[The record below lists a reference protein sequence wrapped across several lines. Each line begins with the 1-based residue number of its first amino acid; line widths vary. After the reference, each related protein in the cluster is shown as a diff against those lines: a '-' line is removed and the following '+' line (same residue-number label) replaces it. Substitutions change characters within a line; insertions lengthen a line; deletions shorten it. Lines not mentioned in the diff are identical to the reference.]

1 MQARPG
7 ALERSGSLAGL
18 GKPETDKLI
27 ERRES
32 VRVLLSTP
40 YRWEFRLRYGFFEA
54 IVSDLGEGGMFVN
67 IANPQLE
74 GSRIDFEVQFA
85 DEMRLIE
92 GRGEVAWV
100 RDRGSLPEHGP
111 GMGIRFLDLHG
122 DSQEV
127 VRGTV
132 ERRLPDVEPSSAQ

>member
-1 MQARPG
+1 MQAGPV
-7 ALERSGSLAGL
+7 AGL
-18 GKPETDKLI
+18 GDPETQKLI

-40 YRWEFRLRYGFFEA
+40 YRWEFRLRRGFFEA
-54 IVSDLGEGGMFVN
+54 VVSNLGEGGMFVN
-67 IANPQLE
+67 IANPQLV
-74 GSRIDFEVQFA
+74 GSEIDFEVQFA
-85 DEMRLIE
+85 DGLRLIDA
-92 GRGEVAWV
+92 RGEVAWV
-100 RDRGSLPEHGP
+100 RDGGSQPDRAR

-132 ERRLPDVEPSSAQ
+132 EQRLRAVEPSSTQ